1 MINYIFYK
9 KPITFA
15 ILAHVSTMIMAVM
28 LFFMPIIKESTI
40 ITNVEGFEQ
49 IIITNKTIFES
60 EESGSILTLL
70 FPWIITGVSLFSLL
84 MSNTSNYNKTIK
96 WRWRS
101 YTWATGLIMI
111 VFLLLSWKSGIGI
124 FYLPTTILII
134 ISGILRE

>member
-1 MINYIFYK
+1 
-9 KPITFA
+9 
-15 ILAHVSTMIMAVM
+15 MAVM